1 MVQLC
6 KQNVTRDINLLSGKN
21 DATVMWNILEE
32 NYYTHS
38 TLWIFSK
45 SSCNYVLVS
54 RALINFITEVIP
66 QTAMLRNSSEDRSS
80 TEAEYVMQ
88 LLEASLVHRGFQTLS
103 TLCSYSKLAQFTGVS
118 NPEYVM
124 QLLDPEYVMQLLEAS
139 TVHRGF
145 QTLSTSCSYSKL
157 AQFTRGFKPYV
168 RYAVTRG

>member
-6 KQNVTRDINLLSGKN
+6 KQNGTRDINLLSGKN

-38 TLWIFSK
+38 TLWIFLK

-88 LLEASLVHRGFQTLS
+88 LLEASS
-103 TLCSYSKLAQFTGVS
+103 
-118 NPEYVM
+118 
-124 QLLDPEYVMQLLEAS
+124 
-139 TVHRGF
+139 VHRGF
-145 QTLSTSCSYSKL
+145 QTLSTSCSYLTLSTLCSCSKL
-157 AQFTRGFKPYV
+157 AQFTGGFKPWV
-168 RYAVTRG
+168 RHAVTRS

>member
-1 MVQLC
+1 
-6 KQNVTRDINLLSGKN
+6 
-21 DATVMWNILEE
+21 
-32 NYYTHS
+32 
-38 TLWIFSK
+38 
-45 SSCNYVLVS
+45 
-54 RALINFITEVIP
+54 
-66 QTAMLRNSSEDRSS
+66 MLRNSSEDRSS